1 MRSKTTKVTFLFFV
15 ALLLEGCAT
24 RPAPEISGRW
34 KSLNRYPETTQEIP
48 LSRAYVFS
56 ASPLDGTL
64 KTMLERW
71 ARDCGKTLSWLP
83 PSDFTLSAPV
93 ADIHTSELQD
103 AVRRLNAIYSPQQLL
118 IVIDGSQIAVGRAGS
133 NANMDRGS
141 SSATGT

>member
-1 MRSKTTKVTFLFFV
+1 
-15 ALLLEGCAT
+15 
-24 RPAPEISGRW
+24 
-34 KSLNRYPETTQEIP
+34 
-48 LSRAYVFS
+48 
-56 ASPLDGTL
+56 
-64 KTMLERW
+64 
-71 ARDCGKTLSWLP
+71 LP